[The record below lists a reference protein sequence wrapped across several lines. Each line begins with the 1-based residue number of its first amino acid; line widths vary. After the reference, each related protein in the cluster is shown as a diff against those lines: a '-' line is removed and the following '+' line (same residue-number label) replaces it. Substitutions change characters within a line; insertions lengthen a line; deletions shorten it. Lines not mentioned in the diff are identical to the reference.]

1 VEARKS
7 LRLIYPRPV
16 LPGAASMEIRQ
27 TNGERPMF
35 SKHTFGARSYGHY
48 QGYREKGD
56 TGPGVTNAWRAARKA
71 KRLRAE
77 AFRASR
83 GAAKSQRPFAKISST
98 NSGPPSGVGG
108 LDSSVRN

>member
-1 VEARKS
+1 
-7 LRLIYPRPV
+7 
-16 LPGAASMEIRQ
+16 
-27 TNGERPMF
+27 MF

-56 TGPGVTNAWRAARKA
+56 AGPPVTKAWRKAQKA

-83 GAAKSQRPFAKISST
+83 QATPQQRRAGSNVASST
-98 NSGPPSGVGG
+98 
-108 LDSSVRN
+108 LAVR